1 MKIYQIGGAVRD
13 RLIGVTPVD
22 VDRVVIGATK
32 EDMKKLG
39 FRPVGKS
46 FPVFLH
52 PETKEEYALA
62 RKEIKTGPKHTDFD
76 FCFDKTITLQED
88 VKRRDFTMNALAY
101 DEETGEVIDFVGGK
115 KDIQNKIIRHIN
127 ADHFVEDPLRVLR
140 MCRFSAQLNFK
151 IHPSTMK
158 LAQKM
163 VADGMLLYLSKER
176 IFKEIEKSLLTKWF
190 ENFILSMRECGAL
203 KVILPEIDVLF
214 SIPEKEKYHPEKNTG
229 QHTILALMQTKD
241 YAPEVKFAVLLHD
254 IGKGLTPK
262 NVLPSHMGHELR
274 GCELVKKVC
283 TRLKVPNRYKK
294 MALLGCEYHMIA
306 RDIPVMKL
314 DEVYDFV
321 SAVTTGFKNKK
332 TMDDLFLIC
341 RADLSGRA
349 LPLSDAEFVNF
360 EVAQKSC
367 YTLFDKMQDIK
378 VTDIPNFLKNNTNKN
393 IQARLKE
400 YALAYL
406 QNEI

>member
-1 MKIYQIGGAVRD
+1 
-13 RLIGVTPVD
+13 
-22 VDRVVIGATK
+22 
-32 EDMKKLG
+32 
-39 FRPVGKS
+39 
-46 FPVFLH
+46 
-52 PETKEEYALA
+52 
-62 RKEIKTGPKHTDFD
+62 
-76 FCFDKTITLQED
+76 
-88 VKRRDFTMNALAY
+88 
-101 DEETGEVIDFVGGK
+101 
-115 KDIQNKIIRHIN
+115 
-127 ADHFVEDPLRVLR
+127 
-140 MCRFSAQLNFK
+140 
-151 IHPSTMK
+151 
-158 LAQKM
+158 
-163 VADGMLLYLSKER
+163 
-176 IFKEIEKSLLTKWF
+176 
-190 ENFILSMRECGAL
+190 
-203 KVILPEIDVLF
+203 
-214 SIPEKEKYHPEKNTG
+214 
-229 QHTILALMQTKD
+229 
-241 YAPEVKFAVLLHD
+241 
-254 IGKGLTPK
+254 
-262 NVLPSHMGHELR
+262 
-274 GCELVKKVC
+274 
-283 TRLKVPNRYKK
+283 

-341 RADLSGRA
+341 RADLFGRA